1 MRAGRIEECLL
12 PRFEVFGRKGPNC
25 AESLL
30 SGAWDPR
37 FGDEVALLECLGLS
51 CMMSM
56 MWSRISG
63 GRYGFDVAVSVQN
76 LKPPFL
82 ALVHCPSVTFD
93 VYQLAYGQAVAPFG
107 GSAREWVWKGVL
119 DAGGNGDSA
128 FDGTHAK

>member
-1 MRAGRIEECLL
+1 
-12 PRFEVFGRKGPNC
+12 
-25 AESLL
+25 
-30 SGAWDPR
+30 
-37 FGDEVALLECLGLS
+37 
-51 CMMSM
+51 

-93 VYQLAYGQAVAPFG
+93 VYQLAYGQAVALFG

-128 FDGTHAK
+128 FNGTHAERVSLRFRRRSSRGRSGVLRGSPT